1 MSKSSVNA
9 LKRKIHLIISVIVVI
24 PVAFIYG
31 FNIESTLEI
40 SPITTDEFNLLKAVM
55 GIYLG
60 FAFLW
65 LIGLLKNRYLKV
77 ALVSNMI
84 FMLGLGFGRL
94 ISFAFDGLPS
104 MAFIVGT
111 AGELTLGFYGVW
123 VLTNKNLNFAEK

>member
-1 MSKSSVNA
+1 MN
-9 LKRKIHLIISVIVVI
+9 
-24 PVAFIYG
+24 IYG